1 MEFGAL
7 FVNQPALRGG
17 RKAQLLAEGGFEGR
31 HDLLLA
37 AHDAVEPEVGAFDE
51 GLAETF
57 GDAGGIVG
65 DHEKFGAFLHDVREE
80 QKGGVTTFL
89 GLDGG
94 ELGFER
100 GLHVGDEVKGDEF
113 ELTDADLAAVHVEV
127 LEVAEDERARGA
139 AGDGGLGGEE
149 LHAKG
154 LDVGDAGDCGEFRGS
169 LAVHVGSRRRLED
182 HRVGENGAE
191 HGAGDVGRDFKANV
205 VVHALDEFY
214 RIFAREVI
222 SCAASTLEKRL
233 EDVKQFLKAVSPSI
247 TLKSDPTDTLSFD
260 LKLELE
266 EKSVMEILELPEKIA
281 AAKGIHL
288 IVCIDEFQQLA
299 LLPGYKSMEGKMR
312 SAWQKQQ
319 QVSYC
324 FYGSKRH
331 MMMDIFNNSSNPF
344 YRFGQVLFLQKIKK
358 EEWVP
363 FIVNAFH
370 RTNKEISEQQ
380 AEQLCDIVKCHSWYL
395 QQLCYFIWS
404 GTSEKVTDEIIE
416 IRTRQL
422 IDTNMPMFMN
432 DTENL
437 TAAQTAMLRAV
448 ADGEYRFNSI
458 PVVRKYELGS
468 AQTITRNKRM
478 LTERDFIEK
487 EGNKYVFSDPI
498 FELWFRREYC

>member
-1 MEFGAL
+1 MKSPFQYGTLVDKES
-7 FVNQPALRGG
+7 FVNRVEE
-17 RKAQLLAEGGFEGR
+17 RKQLKE
-31 HDLLLA
+31 LL
-37 AHDAVEPEVGAFDE
+37 GS
-51 GLAETF
+51 
-57 GDAGGIVG
+57 GINVMLISPRRWG
-65 DHEKFGAFLHDVREE
+65 KSSL
-80 QKGGVTTFL
+80 
-89 GLDGG
+89 
-94 ELGFER
+94 
-100 GLHVGDEVKGDEF
+100 VKVAMD
-113 ELTDADLAAVHVEV
+113 ELTQEDKHIRVCFIDAFSIKTEA
-127 LEVAEDERARGA
+127 
-139 AGDGGLGGEE
+139 
-149 LHAKG
+149 
-154 LDVGDAGDCGEFRGS
+154 
-169 LAVHVGSRRRLED
+169 
-182 HRVGENGAE
+182 
-191 HGAGDVGRDFKANV
+191 
-205 VVHALDEFY
+205 EFY

-288 IVCIDEFQQLA
+288 IAQKKGCNIVVCIDEFQQLA

-416 IRTRQL
+416 IRTHQL

>member
-1 MEFGAL
+1 MKSPFQYGTLVDKES
-7 FVNQPALRGG
+7 FVNRVEE
-17 RKAQLLAEGGFEGR
+17 RKQLKE
-31 HDLLLA
+31 LL
-37 AHDAVEPEVGAFDE
+37 GS
-51 GLAETF
+51 
-57 GDAGGIVG
+57 GINVMLISPRRWG
-65 DHEKFGAFLHDVREE
+65 KSSL
-80 QKGGVTTFL
+80 
-89 GLDGG
+89 
-94 ELGFER
+94 
-100 GLHVGDEVKGDEF
+100 VKVAMD
-113 ELTDADLAAVHVEV
+113 ELTQEDKHIRVCFIDAFSIKTEA
-127 LEVAEDERARGA
+127 
-139 AGDGGLGGEE
+139 
-149 LHAKG
+149 
-154 LDVGDAGDCGEFRGS
+154 
-169 LAVHVGSRRRLED
+169 
-182 HRVGENGAE
+182 
-191 HGAGDVGRDFKANV
+191 
-205 VVHALDEFY
+205 EFY

-299 LLPGYKSMEGKMR
+299 LPGYKSMEGKMR

-498 FELWFRREYC
+498 FELWFRREHC

>member
-1 MEFGAL
+1 MKSPFQYGTLVDKES
-7 FVNQPALRGG
+7 FVNRVEE
-17 RKAQLLAEGGFEGR
+17 RKQLKE
-31 HDLLLA
+31 LL
-37 AHDAVEPEVGAFDE
+37 GS
-51 GLAETF
+51 
-57 GDAGGIVG
+57 GINVMLISPRRWG
-65 DHEKFGAFLHDVREE
+65 KSSL
-80 QKGGVTTFL
+80 
-89 GLDGG
+89 
-94 ELGFER
+94 
-100 GLHVGDEVKGDEF
+100 VKVAMD
-113 ELTDADLAAVHVEV
+113 ELTQEDKHIRVCFIDAFSIKTEA
-127 LEVAEDERARGA
+127 
-139 AGDGGLGGEE
+139 
-149 LHAKG
+149 
-154 LDVGDAGDCGEFRGS
+154 
-169 LAVHVGSRRRLED
+169 
-182 HRVGENGAE
+182 
-191 HGAGDVGRDFKANV
+191 
-205 VVHALDEFY
+205 EFY

-299 LLPGYKSMEGKMR
+299 LLPGY
-312 SAWQKQQ
+312 
-319 QVSYC
+319 
-324 FYGSKRH
+324 
-331 MMMDIFNNSSNPF
+331 NSSNPF

>member
-1 MEFGAL
+1 MYYTLMYNLYICIPIKNRKFMKSPFQYGTLVDKES
-7 FVNQPALRGG
+7 FVNRVEE
-17 RKAQLLAEGGFEGR
+17 RKQLKE
-31 HDLLLA
+31 LL
-37 AHDAVEPEVGAFDE
+37 GS
-51 GLAETF
+51 
-57 GDAGGIVG
+57 GINVMLISPRRWG
-65 DHEKFGAFLHDVREE
+65 KSSL
-80 QKGGVTTFL
+80 
-89 GLDGG
+89 
-94 ELGFER
+94 
-100 GLHVGDEVKGDEF
+100 VKVAMD
-113 ELTDADLAAVHVEV
+113 ELTQEDKHIRVCFIDAFSIKTEA
-127 LEVAEDERARGA
+127 
-139 AGDGGLGGEE
+139 
-149 LHAKG
+149 
-154 LDVGDAGDCGEFRGS
+154 
-169 LAVHVGSRRRLED
+169 
-182 HRVGENGAE
+182 
-191 HGAGDVGRDFKANV
+191 
-205 VVHALDEFY
+205 EFY

-416 IRTRQL
+416 IRTHQL